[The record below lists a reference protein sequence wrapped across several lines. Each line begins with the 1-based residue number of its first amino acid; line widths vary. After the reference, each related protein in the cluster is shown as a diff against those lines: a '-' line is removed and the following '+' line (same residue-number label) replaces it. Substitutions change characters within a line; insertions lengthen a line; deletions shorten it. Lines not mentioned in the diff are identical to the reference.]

1 MKGFLFLGIV
11 LIVLLV
17 ASYGLTRQKEMEGFT
32 NGGGA
37 TLAVNPGSAE
47 SMKAPKVI
55 VPTTN
60 PKPAPLEGST
70 PAPYLDPTELAYG
83 PAYGQIAR
91 INTLPYRDPSLESAP
106 YKRLAEL
113 LESLKGFMTYEA
125 KGLESMSDP
134 QIQLPLTTAR
144 GDLQR
149 LTDEILVLRR
159 NPGIDSSLTQGQA
172 DEIQA
177 NLAYLQRK
185 YRMSVNAASGS
196 SLQEGFEDGSGND
209 VPPSTTNVVNTSDRL
224 TLEEVKEVK
233 SRVQAEMARLG
244 SSGTTDPV
252 TNARMNTLNTIQL
265 DLETLITQVE
275 TGQRPAAEIPI
286 LKTDRDKF
294 LPLLSDVS
302 APLPTLLNSANLPV
316 SLSNA
321 FPAYEPGDTSGAKA
335 AQLLFQQYGE
345 KIFNGLSWSLG
356 LKFTSPNEVAVATAK
371 GAGAEKSEDPVMFT
385 GSGAKPPTGS
395 FSAFPRGEL
404 ESVTGGMEMNRLE
417 ARPSMDLGKPAQ
429 FDWKTKAATICDSI
443 RKRGL
448 DPNDFGCMDP
458 SKQVSADYSWRGN
471 ARMVCTRLF
480 TTPDP
485 GLPEVCGCPPFDWPG
500 WRS

>member
-1 MKGFLFLGIV
+1 MKGILFLGIV
-11 LIVLLV
+11 VVVLIV
-17 ASYGLTRQKEMEGFT
+17 ASYGLSMKKEGF
-32 NGGGA
+32 
-37 TLAVNPGSAE
+37 VNPGSNE
-47 SMKAPKVI
+47 SLKAPQVI
-55 VPTTN
+55 VPTVN

-70 PAPYLDPTELAYG
+70 PAPYLPPTEKVYG
-83 PAYGQIAR
+83 PAYGEIAR
-91 INTLPYRDPSLESAP
+91 INTLPYRDPSLEAAP
-106 YKRLAEL
+106 YKRLSEL
-113 LESLKGFMTYEA
+113 LESMKGFMAFEA

-134 QIQLPLTTAR
+134 QIQLPLMTAR

-149 LTDEILVLRR
+149 LTDEILVLQR

-185 YRMSVNAASGS
+185 YRLSVNAASGS
-196 SLQEGFEDGSGND
+196 SVQEGFEDASGD
-209 VPPSTTNVVNTSDRL
+209 QVSSSTNLVESSERL
-224 TLEEVKEVK
+224 TLAEVKDVK
-233 SRVQAEMARLG
+233 ASVLAEIARLG

-252 TNARMNTLNTIQL
+252 TNARIDVLTSIKN
-265 DLETLITQVE
+265 DLETLIQQVE
-275 TGQRPAAEIPI
+275 SGTRPAAEIPI
-286 LKTDRDKF
+286 LKSDSENF
-294 LPLLSDVS
+294 LRLMSDPS

-316 SLSNA
+316 TLSNA
-321 FPAYEPGDTSGAKA
+321 FPAYTSGDASGAKA

-371 GAGAEKSEDPVMFT
+371 GAGAEKSQDPFFLS
-385 GSGAKPPTGS
+385 GSGFETRNSQG
-395 FSAFPRGEL
+395 AFPRGEL
-404 ESVTGGMEMNRLE
+404 ESTTGGMEVNRLE
-417 ARPSMDLGKPAQ
+417 SVPSLPVGTPAQ

-458 SKQVSADYSWRGN
+458 SKQTSVDYSWRGN
-471 ARMVCTRLF
+471 ARMVCTRLL